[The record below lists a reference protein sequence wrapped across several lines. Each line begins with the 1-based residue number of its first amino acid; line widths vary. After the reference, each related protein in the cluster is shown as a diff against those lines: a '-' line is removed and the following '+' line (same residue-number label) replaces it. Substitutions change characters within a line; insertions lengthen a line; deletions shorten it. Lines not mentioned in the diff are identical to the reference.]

1 MNHVPSHLHRAASTV
16 SLLAALAIL
25 GACQQPEPQDR
36 NDSDAVEEPVL
47 NLPAVPRPQLSL
59 DRAAILAAVAQAAS
73 AAASG
78 ADDVTAQGALDG
90 RQIEFRIRFGCKGP
104 SSRLRDEWLGW
115 SYDRESGTLR
125 VRAMPT
131 LSAGDQLVRALG
143 GDQFEAVEG
152 FWIPRPWL
160 IEPACPVA
168 AKLISE
174 PAEPA
179 SDAESEGAAAQP
191 AGTAAAAAAER
202 SAEPVPSW
210 PRIGIAQFF
219 TETDPRTGR
228 RSMRPY
234 EAVKTI
240 DPKQP
245 IGSQGFNLVL
255 SGRLRALPG
264 RRVIACAAKG
274 ANSPPECIVSAQ
286 FDRVWI
292 EAPGHRETIAEWG
305 GG

>member
-1 MNHVPSHLHRAASTV
+1 M
-16 SLLAALAIL
+16 SLLAAMAVL
-25 GACQQPEPQDR
+25 GACQQPALQDG
-36 NDSDAVEEPVL
+36 NNEDAVEEPVL
-47 NLPAVPRPQLSL
+47 NLPAVPRPQPPM
-59 DRAAILAAVAQAAS
+59 DRAAILAAVARAAS

-78 ADDVTAQGALDG
+78 ADDAATQGALDG
-90 RQIEFRIRFGCKGP
+90 RQFEFRIRFGCRGP

-115 SYDRESGTLR
+115 SYDRDDGTLR

-131 LSAGDQLVRALG
+131 LSADEQLVKALG
-143 GDQFEAVEG
+143 GDLFEAVEG

-160 IEPACPVA
+160 IEPACPATVA
-168 AKLISE
+168 VSST

-179 SDAESEGAAAQP
+179 ADAASDKTSAQP
-191 AGTAAAAAAER
+191 VATSAAAAESER
-202 SAEPVPSW
+202 ITEPVPKW

-219 TETDPRTGR
+219 TETDSRTGR

-234 EAVKTI
+234 EAVQTI
-240 DPKQP
+240 DPGQP

-255 SGRLRALPG
+255 SGRLKALPG
-264 RRVIACAAKG
+264 KRVIACFAKG

-292 EAPGHRETIAEWG
+292 ERPGAREKIAEWG

>member
-1 MNHVPSHLHRAASTV
+1 MNHRPSRLRRAAGTLSP
-16 SLLAALAIL
+16 LAALAIL
-25 GACQQPEPQDR
+25 GACQRPEPQEGE
-36 NDSDAVEEPVL
+36 DAIEEPEL
-47 NLPAVPRPQLSL
+47 NLPAVPRPQPPM

-78 ADDVTAQGALDG
+78 ADDAEAQGALDG
-90 RQIEFRIRFGCKGP
+90 RQFEFRIRFGCKGP

-115 SYDRESGTLR
+115 ALDRESGTLR

-131 LSAGDQLVRALG
+131 LSAQEQLVKALG

-160 IEPACPVA
+160 IASVCPAA
-168 AKLISE
+168 AARV
-174 PAEPA
+174 PGRGEPA
-179 SDAESEGAAAQP
+179 SEADSGGAADRP
-191 AGTAAAAAAER
+191 GTAKAATEQ

-240 DPKQP
+240 DPEQP

-264 RRVIACAAKG
+264 KRVIACLAKS
-274 ANSPPECIVSAQ
+274 ADSPPECIVSAQ

-292 EAPGHRETIAEWG
+292 ERPGAREAIAEWG